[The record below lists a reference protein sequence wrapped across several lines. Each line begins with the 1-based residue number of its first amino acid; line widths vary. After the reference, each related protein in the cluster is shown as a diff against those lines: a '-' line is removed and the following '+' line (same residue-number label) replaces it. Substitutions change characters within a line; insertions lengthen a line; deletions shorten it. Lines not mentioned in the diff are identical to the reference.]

1 MYKKK
6 KKGKKI
12 IFAELLG
19 RGYAK
24 FEIHSSIG
32 RIREITFLYMLVSDI
47 ITILFLFD
55 VYRVRIKTLLKKK
68 LDRIARYA

>member
-32 RIREITFLYMLVSDI
+32 RIREITFSYMLVSYI
-47 ITILFLFD
+47 ITILFV

-68 LDRIARYA
+68 KN